1 MMLQHVLFG
10 SISPEKLV
18 FNQNP
23 VVGVLAI
30 NVPMVPMHEYEFEI
44 KMKCLLK
51 KQIDMSL

>member
-1 MMLQHVLFG
+1 MLQHVLFG

-18 FNQNP
+18 FNQKP
-23 VVGVLAI
+23 LVGVLAI